1 MSTLEYTVS
10 MLETM
15 PEDRLKEVQNYIRY
29 IAFRDEGSVLTEML
43 TEDTLVEQLRD
54 SMEKSDMGETVPA
67 SVVSQRMRKKYVV

>member
-43 TEDTLVEQLRD
+43 TEDTLVEQLRE

-67 SVVSQRMRKKYVV
+67 SVVSQRMRKTYVV

>member
-1 MSTLEYTVS
+1 MSTFEYTVL

-29 IAFRDEGSVLTEML
+29 IAFRDERSVLTEML
-43 TEDTLVEQLRD
+43 TEDALVEQLKE
-54 SMEKSDMGETVPA
+54 SMKKSDLGETVPA

>member
-43 TEDTLVEQLRD
+43 TEDTLVEQLRE

>member
-43 TEDTLVEQLRD
+43 TEDTLIEQLRE

>member
-29 IAFRDEGSVLTEML
+29 IAFRDEGGVLTEML
-43 TEDTLVEQLRD
+43 TEDALVEQLRA
-54 SMEKSDMGETVPA
+54 SMEKSDLGETVPA
-67 SVVSQRMRKKYVV
+67 SVVPQRMRKKYVV

>member
-43 TEDTLVEQLRD
+43 TEDALVEQLRE